1 MEVSLKNVLM
11 IAYSFPP
18 AGGPGVQRT
27 SKFVKY
33 LRHYGWEPVVLTR
46 DTIKMPLRDE
56 SLGKDIPDN
65 IRIIRTKAWDLTS
78 GSRIMGLIGKF
89 ISRKLLI
96 PDSERLW
103 EIFSRKE
110 AGRVIESHNIRL
122 IYTTS
127 LPYSSHLMA
136 IHLKEKYHHIPW
148 VADFRDEWTNNPY
161 ILDNPHNLIRMSIER
176 KMEKRVLETADY
188 LITNTPIMLKNFIE
202 NNLDIANLKDR
213 FFVIPNGYD
222 PDDFKHID
230 LGVSSELL
238 PDLPPGLSSEST
250 CQSDTIQDIKQYQYQ
265 KQHQD
270 QRQHQCQHQYQHKY
284 QEQEQKQ
291 EQEQHQDQ
299 RQHQCQHQYQ
309 HKYQEQEQEQK
320 QEQEQRKEQNKGQE
334 EKQYMLQNKDQNKCC
349 DSFTITYT
357 GSFYG
362 RRKPDMFFNALSE
375 LIAENKINKDNIHV
389 KLIGN
394 FKTEQLKQLLKE
406 YDLEGVVGI
415 LPYMD
420 HDQCIV
426 NMAASDCL
434 LLIEGAGPGSEA
446 FYTGKVFEYMVSGRP
461 ILAII
466 PQHGAAAQL
475 IKETKTGLISDCT
488 DLEATKK
495 NIENLYTSWLK
506 NIHNYSPDK
515 EEIKKYERNT
525 LAMELAKVFDKALSL
540 KSR

>member
-1 MEVSLKNVLM
+1 MKNVLM

-33 LRHYGWEPVVLTR
+33 LRNYGWEPVVLTR
-46 DTIKMPLRDE
+46 DDVNMPLRDE
-56 SLGKDIPDN
+56 SLIKDIPDN
-65 IRIIRTKAWDLTS
+65 TKIIRTKAWDLTPSS
-78 GSRIMGLIGKF
+78 GIIGLMGKF

-103 EIFSRKE
+103 EIFSGKTAE
-110 AGRVIESHNIRL
+110 KVIESHNIQL

-136 IHLKEKYHHIPW
+136 IHLKKKYPHIPW

-161 ILDNPHNLIRMSIER
+161 ILDNPYNPIRMSIER
-176 KMEKRVLETADY
+176 KMEKKVLRTADC
-188 LITNTPIMLKNFIE
+188 LITNTPIMLKNFLE
-202 NNLDIANLKDR
+202 NNRDITDLKDR

-222 PDDFKHID
+222 PDDFKHVH
-230 LGVSSELL
+230 LGPSSAI
-238 PDLPPGLSSEST
+238 SS
-250 CQSDTIQDIKQYQYQ
+250 
-265 KQHQD
+265 
-270 QRQHQCQHQYQHKY
+270 
-284 QEQEQKQ
+284 
-291 EQEQHQDQ
+291 
-299 RQHQCQHQYQ
+299 
-309 HKYQEQEQEQK
+309 
-320 QEQEQRKEQNKGQE
+320 N
-334 EKQYMLQNKDQNKCC
+334 

-362 RRKPDMFFNALSE
+362 RRKPDIFFNALGQ

-394 FKTEQLKQLLKE
+394 FKTEQIDQILEKHALK
-406 YDLEGVVGI
+406 GVVDI

-420 HDQCIV
+420 HDQCIL

-434 LLIEGAGPGSEA
+434 LLIEGAGPGAEA
-446 FYTGKVFEYMVSGRP
+446 FYTGKVFEYMVAGRP

-475 IKETKTGLISDCT
+475 IKETNTGLISDCT
-488 DLEATKK
+488 DLHATKK
-495 NIENLYTSWLK
+495 NIEILYTSWLK
-506 NIHNYSPDK
+506 NIGIYSPNK

-525 LAMELAKVFDKALSL
+525 LTKELAKVFDKALSL
-540 KSR
+540 KSH

>member
-1 MEVSLKNVLM
+1 MKNVLM

-33 LRHYGWEPVVLTR
+33 LRNYGWEPVVLTR
-46 DTIKMPLRDE
+46 DDVNMPLRDE
-56 SLGKDIPDN
+56 SLIKDIPDN
-65 IRIIRTKAWDLTS
+65 TKIIRTKAWDLTPSS
-78 GSRIMGLIGKF
+78 GIIGLMGKF

-103 EIFSRKE
+103 EIFSRKTAE
-110 AGRVIESHNIRL
+110 KVIESHNIQL

-136 IHLKEKYHHIPW
+136 SHLKKKYPHIPW

-161 ILDNPHNLIRMSIER
+161 ILDNPYNPIRMSIER
-176 KMEKRVLETADY
+176 KMEKKVLRTADC

-202 NNLDIANLKDR
+202 NNRDITDLKDR

-222 PDDFKHID
+222 PDDFKHVH
-230 LGVSSELL
+230 LGPSSAI
-238 PDLPPGLSSEST
+238 SS
-250 CQSDTIQDIKQYQYQ
+250 
-265 KQHQD
+265 
-270 QRQHQCQHQYQHKY
+270 
-284 QEQEQKQ
+284 
-291 EQEQHQDQ
+291 
-299 RQHQCQHQYQ
+299 
-309 HKYQEQEQEQK
+309 
-320 QEQEQRKEQNKGQE
+320 N
-334 EKQYMLQNKDQNKCC
+334 

-362 RRKPDMFFNALSE
+362 RRKPDIFFNALGQ

-394 FKTEQLKQLLKE
+394 FKTEQIDQILEKYALK
-406 YDLEGVVGI
+406 GVVDI

-420 HDQCIV
+420 HDQCIL

-434 LLIEGAGPGSEA
+434 LLIEGAGPGAEA
-446 FYTGKVFEYMVSGRP
+446 FYTGKVFEYMVAGRP

-475 IKETKTGLISDCT
+475 IKETNTGLISDCT
-488 DLEATKK
+488 DLHATKK
-495 NIENLYTSWLK
+495 NIEILYTSWLK
-506 NIHNYSPDK
+506 NIGIYSPNK
-515 EEIKKYERNT
+515 EDIKKYERNT
-525 LAMELAKVFDKALSL
+525 LTKELAKVFDKALSL
-540 KSR
+540 KSH